1 MPATA
6 SQLRASERAGGLG
19 GRLGRVF
26 LLQATLISVAAVIGV
41 YAAATS
47 IEEVLVRRALKEEAA
62 HFWQRFA
69 GSAEFPVPDTRNLT
83 GYLAAGPERGGVP
96 EPIAVL
102 EPGFHDIDTV
112 AGFSVAYVSERD
124 GQMLFLVF
132 DGDQVTDLALWF
144 GLVPLAV
151 VLVILYLSTLLAY
164 LLARRAVSPVLWLV
178 REVRRLDPVAPD
190 ASAFAW
196 PRLPANAD
204 EEVQALAEA
213 LDGLSRNVHAHI
225 ERERDFTRDASH
237 ELRTPLTVVRLAVG
251 ELRRVSGLDAGS
263 RETVERIE
271 RAARYMEETT
281 EALLLL
287 ARASDS
293 RLVATAVRLDTV
305 VAQECERAR
314 AMAAGKP
321 VHIVDCRLMPVV
333 LETDARVL
341 AVIVGNLLRNAVQY
355 TRAGRIEV
363 WVEGE
368 TLTVADTGVGIA
380 PEQLDAVFQP
390 FVRAD
395 DTGWRGHGVGLSI
408 VKRLCDRFGWS
419 VCIESTPGIG
429 TRVRVRFPG
438 AQSGPEAAPEAAPAP
453 GGAGGDAPG
462 TMARP
467 ADTP

>member
-6 SQLRASERAGGLG
+6 LQRRTSERAGGLG
-19 GRLGRVF
+19 RRLGRVF
-26 LLQATLISVAAVIGV
+26 LLQAAFISAAAVIGV
-41 YAAATS
+41 YAAATT
-47 IEEVLVRRALKEEAA
+47 IEEVLIRRALEEEAA
-62 HFWQRFA
+62 YFWRRFA
-69 GSAEFPVPDTRNLT
+69 GSTEFPVPDTRNLT
-83 GYLAAGPERGGVP
+83 GYLAVGLERGAVP

-102 EPGFHDIDTV
+102 EPGFHDIDT
-112 AGFSVAYVSERD
+112 AADFSVAYVTERD
-124 GQMLFLVF
+124 GHTLFLVF
-132 DGDQVTDLALWF
+132 DGERVTDLALWF
-144 GLVPLAV
+144 GLVPLAG
-151 VLVILYLSTLLAY
+151 VLVILYLSTWLAY
-164 LLARRAVSPVLWLV
+164 RLARRAVSPVFWLA

-190 ASAFAW
+190 VSAFASR
-196 PRLPANAD
+196 RLPANAD

-237 ELRTPLTVVRLAVG
+237 ELRTPLTVVRLAAG
-251 ELRRVSGLDAGS
+251 ELRRGSGLDAES
-263 RETVERIE
+263 RETLERIE
-271 RAARYMEETT
+271 RAARDMEETT

-293 RLVATAVRLDTV
+293 RLVSTAVRLDTI

-321 VHIVDCRLMPVV
+321 VHIAECGVVPVV

-341 AVIVGNLLRNAVQY
+341 AVLVGNLLRNAVQY
-355 TRAGRIEV
+355 TGAGRIEV
-363 WVEGE
+363 RVEGE

-395 DTGWRGHGVGLSI
+395 DSGRRGHGVGLSI

-419 VCIESTPGIG
+419 VRIESTPEIG

-438 AQSGPEAAPEAAPAP
+438 ARSGPEAALEAAAAP

-462 TMARP
+462 ATARP